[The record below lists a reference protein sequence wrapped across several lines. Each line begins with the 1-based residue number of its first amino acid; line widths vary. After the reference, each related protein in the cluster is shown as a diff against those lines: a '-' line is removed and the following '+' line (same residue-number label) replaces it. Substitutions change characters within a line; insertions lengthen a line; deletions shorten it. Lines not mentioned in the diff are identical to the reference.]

1 MVRINFEGV
10 TRHYRG
16 AASPAVVEVDLAV
29 ADGEAVA
36 LVGPAGAGKTTL
48 LRLACGL
55 EVPDRGR
62 VVLGEG
68 DDVHSEE
75 EHREEHLELVLLFQN
90 YAVHPHR
97 RVQEYV
103 AGAAQGRGKARGR
116 AQERGP
122 WARRRG
128 RDPVLDQVVEVM
140 GLADLRRRV
149 VSSLSASERM
159 RMVLARSLVQRPD
172 VLLLDEPFANL
183 APAVRADL
191 LDRLMAAQELRP
203 VTTLYVTERREEA
216 EMLAARVLVVE
227 GGRVH
232 EEERVGAKG

>member
-1 MVRINFEGV
+1 MARIRFEGV

-16 AASPAVVEVDLAV
+16 AASPAVVEVDLEV

-36 LVGPAGAGKTTL
+36 LVGSAGAGKTTL

-55 EVPDRGR
+55 EVPDCGR
-62 VVLGEG
+62 VVLGDG
-68 DDVHSEE
+68 DHPGEE
-75 EHREEHLELVLLFQN
+75 PPELVLLFQN
-90 YAVHPHR
+90 YAVHPRR

-103 AGAAQGRGKARGR
+103 AGATPGRGR
-116 AQERGP
+116 APEEAQRRGP
-122 WARRRG
+122 WARRGRRG
-128 RDPVLDQVVEVM
+128 RDPVLEEVVEVM
-140 GLADLRRRV
+140 GLADLRRRM

-183 APAVRADL
+183 ATAVRADL
-191 LDRLMAAQELRP
+191 LDRLVAAQELRS

-227 GGRVH
+227 AGRVH